1 MSRRAAVG
9 LAVAV
14 AAISWGGPL
23 ARLVEAAPLAVAA
36 WRMVLAAALAVPVA
50 ILAGRPWPAGP
61 ARRASLLAGLF
72 LGLHFGLWIPSLWL
86 TTVSASVVLVTTAP
100 LWVLLASPRVLG
112 VPIRPRSLVSFA
124 VALAGVV
131 VIAGGDFLLSPRAL
145 VGDLLALGGAL
156 AAAGYLLVGK
166 RLRAE
171 VALLPYLAVVY
182 LVAAAALVAATVVLG
197 AELLP
202 RSLAAWPVL
211 AALAAGPTLIGHSLL
226 NWALKYFE
234 AFKVNLV
241 VLLEPVLA
249 SLLAW
254 LVLREAPPLHVLP
267 GAALVLAAL
276 ALEYGALEGWRR
288 WRGGAGRRGGS
299 PC

>member
-1 MSRRAAVG
+1 MSRRAAMG

-23 ARLVEAAPLAVAA
+23 ARLVDAAPLAVAA
-36 WRMVLAAALAVPVA
+36 WRMVLAAALALPVA

-61 ARRASLLAGLF
+61 ARRASWLAGLF

-124 VALAGVV
+124 LALAGVV

-166 RLRAE
+166 RLRAQ

-182 LVAAAALVAATVVLG
+182 VVAAVALVGATAALGV
-197 AELLP
+197 ELLP
-202 RSLAAWPVL
+202 RSPAAWPVL

-288 WRGGAGRRGGS
+288 WRGGAAQGGAS